1 MRLTLLSRV
10 PNGINFAVLS
20 REVPEC
26 GGYIDCYELNHPQAV
41 ELGEKS
47 GGSIHMAITT
57 TTTCAVPDA
66 LFRRIQG
73 EFLEMPG
80 LCLTQPQACRLW
92 GLDRET
98 CGTLLSRLV
107 DAKFLTRTRDGAFIQ
122 LDRTQQLAAAR
133 RLGTD
138 DLFVRL

>member
-1 MRLTLLSRV
+1 
-10 PNGINFAVLS
+10 
-20 REVPEC
+20 
-26 GGYIDCYELNHPQAV
+26 
-41 ELGEKS
+41 
-47 GGSIHMAITT
+47 MAITT

-92 GLDRET
+92 GLDRDT

-107 DAKFLTRTRDGAFIQ
+107 EAKFLTRTRDGAFVQ
-122 LDRTQQLAAAR
+122 LDRTRPVSGTR
-133 RLGTD
+133 RFDTD

>member
-1 MRLTLLSRV
+1 MV
-10 PNGINFAVLS
+10 
-20 REVPEC
+20 
-26 GGYIDCYELNHPQAV
+26 
-41 ELGEKS
+41 
-47 GGSIHMAITT
+47 TT
-57 TTTCAVPDA
+57 TTTLSAVPDA

-107 DAKFLTRTRDGAFIQ
+107 DAKFLTRTREGASVQ
-122 LDRTQQLAAAR
+122 LDRTLHAAGSR
-133 RLGTD
+133 FKGD

>member
-1 MRLTLLSRV
+1 
-10 PNGINFAVLS
+10 
-20 REVPEC
+20 
-26 GGYIDCYELNHPQAV
+26 
-41 ELGEKS
+41 
-47 GGSIHMAITT
+47 MAITT

-107 DAKFLTRTRDGAFIQ
+107 DAKFLTRTREGAFVQ
-122 LDRTQQLAAAR
+122 LDRTQQYAGHAGAR
-133 RLGTD
+133 RLDTD